1 MSSFVW
7 DNKYAIGIAE
17 MDRQHKILFNIIK
30 DLHDAMM
37 QGKASA
43 KSGEILKK
51 LVEYTRSHFAAE
63 EALMSKAAYAE
74 LSQHRLQHIGLM
86 KQVDNYVVRHLK
98 GELALNVQLM
108 NFLRDW
114 LITHIRESDRKYA
127 ASVTRHLSSKTLGAA

>member
-17 MDRQHKILFNIIK
+17 MDREHKTLFQIMK

-37 QGKASA
+37 QGKAST
-43 KSGEILKK
+43 KTGEILKK

-63 EALMSKAAYAE
+63 EALMSRAGFAE

-86 KQVDNYVVRHLK
+86 KQVDDYVIRHLK

-108 NFLRDW
+108 NFLRNW
-114 LITHIRESDRKYA
+114 LITHIQESDRKYA
-127 ASVTRHLSSKTLGAA
+127 ASVGRHLSSRTRGAA